1 MKFISIIIVIF
12 IICISPAAHAQSKA
26 AYLEAGGA
34 GLVETFNF
42 DSRVKPKQGDGFGW
56 RLGIG
61 ASPKY
66 IQKPGTGKVSSISD
80 AAGLFLVG
88 VNTFF
93 DPEYSHST
101 GHNIELGANVLF
113 ATKNSYAEK
122 RGSYKGKSRVIPSLN
137 IGYRLQRKDEKGF
150 IWRLCYTPFFLDG
163 KLRQWGGI
171 SAGYQF

>member
-1 MKFISIIIVIF
+1 MKYICIITIF
-12 IICISPAAHAQSKA
+12 SFICISQSIHAQSKA

-42 DSRVKPKQGDGFGW
+42 DSRIKSKQADGFGW

-66 IQKPGTGKVSSISD
+66 AQNLSTGKVSSASGV
-80 AAGLFLVG
+80 AGLFLVG

-122 RGSYKGKSRVIPSLN
+122 LGSYKGKSRVVPSLN
-137 IGYRLQRKDEKGF
+137 IGYRLQRKDENGF
-150 IWRLCYTPFFLDG
+150 IWRLCYTPYFLDG